1 MYNKSDNLLAILGP
15 TNTGKTHFAF
25 EKLFTYS
32 SGIFGFPL
40 RLLARENYDK
50 AVKKIGINNVALID
64 GEPKLL
70 NLKSILSVFFNHR
83 KEVVSRRTFFDL
95 RKAKER
101 GHILEGLTIAL
112 ANIDEMIELIKKSK
126 EGSEAKKKLLSKK
139 WKPGKI
145 IAMLEKAGPDACKI
159 DVTDTSVGLIGKT
172 YQLSEQQAQAI
183 LDMRLQRLTGLEQ
196 DKLIKEY
203 EEIIE
208 HIAYLLEIL
217 GDSDRLIEVVKDEL
231 KEVQEKYK
239 DDRRTEIQDSAADL
253 TEADLITP
261 ERFLS
266 CIDLPF
272 INKCC

>member
-1 MYNKSDNLLAILGP
+1 MQ
-15 TNTGKTHFAF
+15 TVF
-25 EKLFTYS
+25 
-32 SGIFGFPL
+32 
-40 RLLARENYDK
+40 
-50 AVKKIGINNVALID
+50 GINNVALID

-112 ANIDEMIELIKKSK
+112 ANIDEMIDLIKKSK

-145 IAMLEKAGPDACKI
+145 TAMLEKAGPDACKI
-159 DVTDTSVGLIGKT
+159 DVTDNSVGLIGKT

-203 EEIIE
+203 EEIID
-208 HIAYLLEIL
+208 HITSVSY
-217 GDSDRLIEVVKDEL
+217 
-231 KEVQEKYK
+231 
-239 DDRRTEIQDSAADL
+239 THL
-253 TEADLITP
+253 T
-261 ERFLS
+261 
-266 CIDLPF
+266 LPT
-272 INKCC
+272 KA

>member
-1 MYNKSDNLLAILGP
+1 
-15 TNTGKTHFAF
+15 
-25 EKLFTYS
+25 
-32 SGIFGFPL
+32 
-40 RLLARENYDK
+40 
-50 AVKKIGINNVALID
+50 
-64 GEPKLL
+64 
-70 NLKSILSVFFNHR
+70 
-83 KEVVSRRTFFDL
+83 
-95 RKAKER
+95 
-101 GHILEGLTIAL
+101 
-112 ANIDEMIELIKKSK
+112 
-126 EGSEAKKKLLSKK
+126 
-139 WKPGKI
+139 
-145 IAMLEKAGPDACKI
+145 MLEKAGPDACKI

-208 HIAYLLEIL
+208 HITYLLEIL

-261 ERFLS
+261 EDRVVTISHEGYAKTQPLGRVQS
-266 CIDLPF
+266 SKKRR
-272 INKCC
+272 NRKNCCLCKG

>member
-1 MYNKSDNLLAILGP
+1 MQ
-15 TNTGKTHFAF
+15 TVF
-25 EKLFTYS
+25 
-32 SGIFGFPL
+32 
-40 RLLARENYDK
+40 
-50 AVKKIGINNVALID
+50 GINNVALID

-112 ANIDEMIELIKKSK
+112 ANIDEMIDLIKKSK
-126 EGSEAKKKLLSKK
+126 EGSEAKKKLLAKK

-145 IAMLEKAGPDACKI
+145 ISMLEKAGPDACKI
-159 DVTDTSVGLIGKT
+159 DITDKSVGLIGKT

-203 EEIIE
+203 EEIID
-208 HIAYLLEIL
+208 HITYLLEIL
-217 GDSDRLIEVVKDEL
+217 GDSDRLIAVVKEEL

-261 ERFLS
+261 EDRVVTISHEGYAKTQPLEEYRAQR
-266 CIDLPF
+266 
-272 INKCC
+272 